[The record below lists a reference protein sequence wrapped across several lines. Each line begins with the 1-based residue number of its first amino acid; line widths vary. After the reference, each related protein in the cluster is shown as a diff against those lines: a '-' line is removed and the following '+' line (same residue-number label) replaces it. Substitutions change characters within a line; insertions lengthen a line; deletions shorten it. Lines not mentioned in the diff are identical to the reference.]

1 MSMYN
6 LLEYSDNYLM
16 TSESLWS
23 YCEDEVN
30 NVANEN
36 NGDNF
41 RIYSNKTATSKS
53 FEYETKIL
61 DNAPTDSNIIHRICG
76 SIKIFN

>member
-61 DNAPTDSNIIHRICG
+61 DSAPTDSNITHRICG

>member
-23 YCEDEVN
+23 YYEDEVN

-41 RIYSNKTATSKS
+41 RIYSNKSATSKS

-61 DNAPTDSNIIHRICG
+61 DSAPTDSNITHRICG